1 MALVPGGE
9 RGERAFA
16 ARQRREPQS
25 RKEEV
30 SVRKTISPTVTIVV
44 VVIVVLVV
52 GYFFWQKVK
61 GPGKTIMTPQ
71 GPVDARTGELL
82 GRRGGGRGGRA
93 AGAEEGEQQ
102 RAPARRGGR

>member
-1 MALVPGGE
+1 
-9 RGERAFA
+9 
-16 ARQRREPQS
+16 
-25 RKEEV
+25 
-30 SVRKTISPTVTIVV
+30 VRKTISPTVTIVV

-82 GRRGGGRGGRA
+82 GRRGGRGGRA